1 MAESEWKNHSI
12 DELTHAEISRREGNE
27 GKARVCARRA
37 AGHVVG
43 EYLRRQG
50 RQIDSMNALNRLKET
65 VALPGLL
72 PRTKETIEHFLI
84 HTTPEFKLPI
94 GVDLIEDVRLLARDL
109 LNEDL
114 D

>member
-1 MAESEWKNHSI
+1 MNEFEWKKLSI
-12 DELTHAEISRREGNE
+12 NELNYAELSRQKGNE

-37 AGHVVG
+37 AGHVAG

-50 RQIDSMNALNRLKET
+50 ILVDSMNAINRPKET
-65 VALPGLL
+65 VARSEVSDEIKATLG
-72 PRTKETIEHFLI
+72 HFLI

-94 GVDLIEDVRLLARDL
+94 EVDLVDDVRFLAREL